1 MDEQAAMERA
11 LGLAWRGW
19 GRVQPNPL
27 VGAVVLREGV
37 LVGEGWHAEFG
48 GAHAERAALAQA
60 GEAARG
66 ATLVVTLAPCRHHGK
81 QPPCTDA
88 IIEAGIARV
97 VFALDDPNPEA
108 AGGADVLAAAG
119 IAVERGLASDQ
130 AAAQNAA
137 FLHRF
142 RNDGRP
148 WVALKLAVSVDGRI
162 ADTRGRS
169 QWISGDAARE
179 WVHWLRAGFD
189 AIAVGAGTVAKDD
202 PSLTIRGAVTP
213 RVPPLRV
220 VFDEALTTTADSRL
234 VNTAGDTPTLL
245 LTSASRLS
253 SPAAETLARGG
264 LTILAMTD
272 LANGLRSL
280 RKRGVERLL
289 VEGGGR
295 LAGALMAAGLVDR
308 FYQVQSPVWL
318 GDNARPA
325 FVGIADAAL
334 EEVPRWRVAERRALG
349 QDTLVVMDRP

>member
-1 MDEQAAMERA
+1 MDEPVAMERA
-11 LGLAWRGW
+11 LRLAWRGW
-19 GRVQPNPL
+19 GRVHPNPL
-27 VGAVVLREGV
+27 VGAVVVRDGV

-66 ATLVVTLAPCRHHGK
+66 ATLVVTLAPSRHRGK
-81 QPPCTDA
+81 QPPCTEA

-97 VFALDDPNPEA
+97 VFALDDPNPDA
-108 AGGADVLAAAG
+108 AGGADILAAAG

-142 RNDGRP
+142 RDDARP
-148 WVALKLAVSVDGRI
+148 WVALKLAISVDGRI
-162 ADTRGRS
+162 ADSTGRS
-169 QWISGDAARE
+169 QWISGDAALE

-202 PSLTIRGAVTP
+202 PSLTVRGAVTP

-220 VFDEALTTTADSRL
+220 IFDEALTTTADSRL
-234 VNTAGDTPTLL
+234 VNTAGEVPTFL
-245 LTSASRLS
+245 LTSPPRVLS
-253 SPAAETLARGG
+253 PVAETLTRAGV
-264 LTILAMTD
+264 TIAAMTD
-272 LANGLRSL
+272 LADGLRSL
-280 RKRGVERLL
+280 RKHGVERLL

-295 LAGALMAAGLVDR
+295 LAGALLAAGLVDR

-318 GDNARPA
+318 GDHGRPA
-325 FVGIADAAL
+325 FLGVADAAL

-349 QDTLVVMDRP
+349 QDTLIAMDRP

>member
-1 MDEQAAMERA
+1 MDEPAAMERA
-11 LGLAWRGW
+11 LRLAWRGW
-19 GRVQPNPL
+19 GRVHPNPL
-27 VGAVVLREGV
+27 VGAVVVREGV

-66 ATLVVTLAPCRHHGK
+66 ATLVVTLAPCRHRGK
-81 QPPCTDA
+81 QAPCTDA

-119 IAVERGLASDQ
+119 IAVEHGLASDQ

-142 RNDGRP
+142 RDDARP

-162 ADTRGRS
+162 ADSTGRS
-169 QWISGDAARE
+169 QWISGDAALE

-189 AIAVGAGTVAKDD
+189 AIGVGAGTVAKDD
-202 PSLTIRGAVTP
+202 PSLTVRGAVTP

-220 VFDEALTTTADSRL
+220 IFDEALTTTADSRL
-234 VNTAGDTPTLL
+234 VNTAAEAPTFL
-245 LTSASRLS
+245 LTSPPRVLS
-253 SPAAETLARGG
+253 PVAETLTRAGV
-264 LTILAMTD
+264 TIAAMTD
-272 LANGLRSL
+272 LADGLRRL
-280 RKRGVERLL
+280 RKHGVERLL

-295 LAGALMAAGLVDR
+295 LAGALLAAGLVDR

-318 GDNARPA
+318 GDHARPA

-334 EEVPRWRVAERRALG
+334 EAVPRWRVAERRALG
-349 QDTLVVMDRP
+349 QDTLTVMDRP